1 MADVAFNEVDKIYD
15 NGVQAVF
22 SLTLDIHD
30 AEFLVLVGPSGCGK
44 TTALRM
50 VAGLEDI
57 SGGTV
62 SIGGRV
68 VNDVSPKDRD
78 IAMVFQNY
86 ALYPHLTVAENIAFG
101 LRLRREA
108 KSVINER
115 VAWAAR
121 LLDLAPYLDRKPKEL
136 SGGQRQRVAMGRAI
150 VRKPQV
156 FLMDEP
162 LSNLDAKLRVQ
173 MRADIAHLQK
183 ELQTTTVYVTHDQ
196 VEAMTMGDRVAVMA
210 GGVLQQVDAP
220 QRLYDRPEN
229 LFVAGFIGTPPMN
242 LLEGIASVNGGVSVN
257 LGGHVIPIAPEALE
271 QYPRLREYDGRPVIV
286 GLRAGDLHP
295 AQGRDDLPQIHATL
309 ELVESLGGESMA
321 YFKVDARHIKSEV
334 TEEEAMLD
342 SEGSGSETVV
352 GSRPNLVASFPPHV
366 HLQLLDEV
374 PIAVDTKNLHFFD
387 EASGAPLR

>member
-136 SGGQRQRVAMGRAI
+136 SGGQRQRVAMGRAL
-150 VRKPQV
+150 VRSPKAY
-156 FLMDEP
+156 LMDEP
-162 LSNLDAKLRVQ
+162 LSNLDARLRGQ
-173 MRADIAHLQK
+173 MRSEIA
-183 ELQTTTVYVTHDQ
+183 
-196 VEAMTMGDRVAVMA
+196 
-210 GGVLQQVDAP
+210 
-220 QRLYDRPEN
+220 
-229 LFVAGFIGTPPMN
+229 
-242 LLEGIASVNGGVSVN
+242 
-257 LGGHVIPIAPEALE
+257 
-271 QYPRLREYDGRPVIV
+271 
-286 GLRAGDLHP
+286 
-295 AQGRDDLPQIHATL
+295 
-309 ELVESLGGESMA
+309 
-321 YFKVDARHIKSEV
+321 
-334 TEEEAMLD
+334 
-342 SEGSGSETVV
+342 
-352 GSRPNLVASFPPHV
+352 
-366 HLQLLDEV
+366 
-374 PIAVDTKNLHFFD
+374 
-387 EASGAPLR
+387 